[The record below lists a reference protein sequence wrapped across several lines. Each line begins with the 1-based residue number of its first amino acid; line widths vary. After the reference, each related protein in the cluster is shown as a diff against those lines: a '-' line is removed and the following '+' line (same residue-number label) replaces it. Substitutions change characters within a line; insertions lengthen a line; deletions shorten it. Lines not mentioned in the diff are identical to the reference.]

1 MIKTEIEY
9 KAMVQRLK
17 SDLDYMRQQE
27 KILQDMGLSEEEVC
41 RAMEPSM
48 SFHEQLKEEVEYY
61 ERIKRFDFEALENF
75 SDFGR
80 FLIAL
85 RIALGLTQSDLAKR
99 LSVSEAQISRDEKN
113 EYHGIS
119 VEKAGRVLEALGVT
133 VVSKLGR
140 IPKKEG
146 RVPNLV

>member
-1 MIKTEIEY
+1 MIKTESEY
-9 KAMVQRLK
+9 KAMVQRLE

-27 KILQDMGLSEEEVC
+27 KVLQDMGLSAQEVC
-41 RAMEPSM
+41 RAMEPSRA
-48 SFHEQLKEEVEYY
+48 FHEQLKEEVEYY

-75 SDFGR
+75 RDFGR

-99 LSVSEAQISRDEKN
+99 LNVSVAQVSRDEKN

-119 VEKAGRVLEALGVT
+119 IEKANRVLEALGVT
-133 VVSKLGR
+133 VVSKLGKM
-140 IPKKEG
+140 PKKEG
-146 RVPNLV
+146 FAANFV